1 MISAGDLTVLLVW
14 GTVVGLDLVTGPQ
27 VMIARPLVAG
37 TVAGWLVG
45 DAATGLLLGVLFE
58 LFQYDVLPVGASRYP
73 EYGPA
78 TVAAVAA
85 AHGIAEPAGLALG
98 ALVGLA
104 TGVVGGASL
113 GVVRRRNTAAVRAAV
128 PRLEAGDPRALAA
141 LHAAGV
147 ARDTAR
153 AAAVTALGL
162 CLGLVARATL
172 GGVLATPAAALAA
185 AAAGAAALAAAING
199 TLRLVGRGPDLRW
212 MAAGVVVGTLLVWLR

>member
-1 MISAGDLTVLLVW
+1 MIGAADLVVLLVW

-37 TVAGWLVG
+37 TVAGWLLG
-45 DAATGLLLGVLFE
+45 DAATGLLIGVLFE
-58 LFQYDVLPVGASRYP
+58 LFQYDVLPVGAARYP

-85 AHGIAEPAGLALG
+85 AHGVAGPAGLALG

-104 TGVVGGASL
+104 TGVAGGTSL
-113 GVVRRRNTAAVRAAV
+113 GVVRRLNTGAVRAVA
-128 PRLEAGDPRALAA
+128 PRLEAGDPRTLAR

-147 ARDTAR
+147 ARDGAR

-162 CLGLVARATL
+162 ALAWLARA
-172 GGVLATPAAALAA
+172 VLAGTLAPPALALAA
-185 AAAGAAALAAAING
+185 AAAGGAALAAAMSG
-199 TLRLVGRGPDLRW
+199 TLRLVGRGPDVRW
-212 MAAGVVVGTLLVWLR
+212 LAAGVVTGTLLVWLR

>member
-1 MISAGDLTVLLVW
+1 VIGAADLAVLLVW

-37 TVAGWLVG
+37 TVAGWLLG

-85 AHGIAEPAGLALG
+85 AHGVAGPAGVALG

-104 TGVVGGASL
+104 TGLAGGASL
-113 GVVRRRNTAAVRAAV
+113 GLVRRLNTAAVRAAA
-128 PRLEAGDPRALAA
+128 PGLESGDPRALAG
-141 LHAAGV
+141 LHASGV
-147 ARDTAR
+147 ARDGAR

-162 CLGLVARATL
+162 GLAWLARTL
-172 GGVLATPAAALAA
+172 LAGLASPALALTA
-185 AAAGAAALAAAING
+185 AAAGGAAVAAAMSG
-199 TLRLVGRGPDLRW
+199 TLRLVGRGPDVRW
-212 MAAGVVVGTLLVWLR
+212 LAAGVLAGTLLVWLR

>member
-1 MISAGDLTVLLVW
+1 VIDAGHLAALFVW
-14 GTVVGLDLVTGPQ
+14 GTVVGLDLVTAPQ
-27 VMIARPLVAG
+27 VMVARPLVAG

-78 TVAAVAA
+78 SVAAVAA
-85 AHGIAEPAGLALG
+85 AHGLAGPAGLALG

-104 TGVVGGASL
+104 TGVAGGASL
-113 GVVRRRNTAAVRAAV
+113 GLLRRLNTEAVRRAA
-128 PRLEAGDPRALAA
+128 PRLGEGDPRALAA
-141 LHAAGV
+141 VHAGGM
-147 ARDTAR
+147 ARDAAR

-162 CLGLVARATL
+162 ALGAAGRAALGGLV
-172 GGVLATPAAALAA
+172 GSPAGALAA
-185 AAAGAAALAAAING
+185 AAAGGAALAAAIGG

-212 MAAGVVVGTLLVWLR
+212 LAAGVVAGTLLVWLH